1 MMSDLKSAWE
11 IAREKADRLGSLSA
25 EELQQQ
31 REEACR
37 QAGTGIAQRYLDSP
51 RTVDLRAELGKKHPE
66 EERALV
72 RTAVVKRL
80 VEALDLGGEPSTAA
94 GAAGYGQNDTAS
106 LRLNRIADAIAALE
120 PERGTIIGQV
130 RELFQEYGAAVGK
143 TQRKQEIEGKG
154 RETLHRLRISGT
166 AVGDINVEAAA
177 QWQQSRQEL
186 SQSFAARLDLL
197 KQELLARTSPP

>member
-1 MMSDLKSAWE
+1 MSDLKSAWE
-11 IAREKADRLGSLSA
+11 IAQEKADRLGRLSA

-31 REEACR
+31 KEEACR

-51 RTVDLRAELGKKHPE
+51 RTKDLGAELGKHPE

-80 VEALDLGGEPSTAA
+80 VEALDLGDEPSTAA
-94 GAAGYGQNDTAS
+94 EPAGYGQNDMPG
-106 LRLNRIADAIAALE
+106 LRLNRIADAIATLE
-120 PERGTIIGQV
+120 PGSGTIIEQV
-130 RELFQEYGAAVGK
+130 RELSQEYGAAVGK
-143 TQRKQEIEGKG
+143 TQRKEEIERKG
-154 RETLHRLRISGT
+154 RETLHRLRISGA

-177 QWQQSRQEL
+177 QWQQSWQEL
-186 SQSFAARLDLL
+186 SQAFAARLDRL

>member
-11 IAREKADRLGSLSA
+11 IAREKADRLGRLSA
-25 EELQQQ
+25 KELQQQ

-51 RTVDLRAELGKKHPE
+51 RTVDPRAELGKHAE

-72 RTAVVKRL
+72 RAAIVKRL

-94 GAAGYGQNDTAS
+94 GAAGYGQKDTAS
-106 LRLNRIADAIAALE
+106 LRLGKTIDAIAALE
-120 PERGTIIGQV
+120 PGSGAIIEQL

-143 TQRKQEIEGKG
+143 TQRKQEIERKG

-177 QWQQSRQEL
+177 QWQQSWQEL
-186 SQSFAARLDLL
+186 SQAFAARLDRL

>member
-1 MMSDLKSAWE
+1 MSDLKSAWE
-11 IAREKADRLGSLSA
+11 IAQEKADRLGSLSA

-31 REEACR
+31 REEASR
-37 QAGTGIAQRYLDSP
+37 QAGTGIAQRYLNSP
-51 RTVDLRAELGKKHPE
+51 RTVDLRAELGKHAE

-72 RTAVVKRL
+72 KGAVVKRL

-94 GAAGYGQNDTAS
+94 GAPGYGQNDTAG
-106 LRLNRIADAIAALE
+106 LRLEKTIDAIAALE
-120 PERGTIIGQV
+120 PERGTIIEQV

-143 TQRKQEIEGKG
+143 TQRKQEIEKKG

-177 QWQQSRQEL
+177 QWQQGRQEL